1 MELNDDLPN
10 YYLRSYHGKI
20 IFSNWESEAEE
31 SPELVEVGEVGYN
44 YFNNESAIENGEDIF
59 PILDDIDQ
67 EYYELYEA
75 LSIYFGKDNIPNFLY
90 LHRITVK
97 EQYRSNGIATAVIE
111 RIEQYF
117 RSKAK
122 IVIIK
127 PWPLEIDHNSEEFKN
142 LQKGMVK
149 HYQKHG
155 YKEIS
160 NGFMVKYL
168 W

>member
-1 MELNDDLPN
+1 ML
-10 YYLRSYHGKI
+10 
-20 IFSNWESEAEE
+20 
-31 SPELVEVGEVGYN
+31 
-44 YFNNESAIENGEDIF
+44 
-59 PILDDIDQ
+59 
-67 EYYELYEA
+67 
-75 LSIYFGKDNIPNFLY
+75 
-90 LHRITVK
+90 T
-97 EQYRSNGIATAVIE
+97 VIE